1 MKLKNSPRATLQAEY
16 RDKKTFG
23 DGFETEPSPNNSLR
37 GKSMELTL
45 KGIKERENW
54 EKAGIKMPAFDIE
67 NMRKNTAEN
76 PVWIHFGAGNIF
88 RGFIAVLQQKLLD
101 EGITDKG
108 IIAADTFDFD
118 MIDKIYVPFDNLAL
132 SVGLKADGNTDMRVI
147 ASIADAVKANFSNDA
162 QKEKLFKAVRN
173 PSLQMISYT
182 ITEKGYSLKNM
193 QGDLLPVV
201 VSDINDGPKNAKH
214 AMSITVALLLERF
227 NAGAYPVAVCS
238 MDNCSHNG
246 EKLKSSVLFMAN
258 EWAKKGF
265 VSKEFID
272 YISDE
277 EKVSFPWSMIDK
289 ITPRP
294 AKSIEEMLKDKGIE
308 NMSAIVTDKNT
319 FIAPFVNAEIPEYLV
334 IEDRFPNGRP
344 QLEKA
349 GVYFTDRDTVN
360 NTEKMKVTTC
370 LNPLH
375 TAMAVFGCLLRYDHI
390 AKEMRDEDIKK
401 LVMNIGYKEGLPVV
415 VNPGII
421 DPKRFID
428 EVVEERLP
436 NMFIPDMPQRIA
448 TDTSMKIPI
457 RFGETIKS
465 YYNSQERDV
474 NDLTFI
480 PLAIAAWLRY
490 LLGVDDNGNAMEVSS
505 DPQLEDLQ
513 TKLAG
518 IVYNDV
524 NTYNGQIKDILSNE
538 NIFAINLVKAGLSD
552 KIENMFKEMLKE
564 GAVRSTL
571 HKYVEMF

>member
-1 MKLKNSPRATLQAEY
+1 MKLKNLLKATLQAEY
-16 RDKKTFG
+16 RG
-23 DGFETEPSPNNSLR
+23 R
-37 GKSMELTL
+37 SMELTL
-45 KGIKERENW
+45 KGIKNKENW

-67 NMRKNTAEN
+67 KMKADTAEN

-101 EGITDKG
+101 EGKTDKG

-147 ASIADAVKANFSNDA
+147 ASIADAVKCNFADEKE
-162 QKEKLFKAVRN
+162 KEKLVKAVKN

-193 QGDLLPVV
+193 QGELLPVV
-201 VSDINDGPKNAKH
+201 VSDINEGPKSAKH

-227 NAGAYPVAVCS
+227 NAGAYPIAVCS

-246 EKLKSSVLFMAN
+246 EKLKSSVLEIAN

-294 AKSIEEMLKDKGIE
+294 AKSIEEMLKEKGIE
-308 NMSAIVTDKNT
+308 NMSAIVTNKNT

-344 QLEKA
+344 CLEDA

-360 NTEKMKVTTC
+360 KTEKMKVTTC

-375 TAMAVFGCLLRYDHI
+375 TAMAVFGCLLGYDHI

-421 DPKRFID
+421 DPGKFID

-465 YYNSQERDV
+465 YYYSTERDV

-490 LLGVDDNGNAMEVSS
+490 LLGIDDNGNTMEVSS
-505 DPQLEDLQ
+505 DPQLQDLQ
-513 TKLAG
+513 DKLSG

-524 NTYNGQIKDILSNE
+524 STYNGQIKDILANE
-538 NIFAINLVKAGLSD
+538 NIFAINLVEAGLSD

-571 HKYVEMF
+571 HKYVEML

>member
-1 MKLKNSPRATLQAEY
+1 
-16 RDKKTFG
+16 
-23 DGFETEPSPNNSLR
+23 
-37 GKSMELTL
+37 MELTL
-45 KGIKERENW
+45 KGIKNKENW

-101 EGITDKG
+101 AGITDKG

-147 ASIADAVKANFSNDA
+147 ASIADAVKADFSDDA

-201 VSDINDGPKNAKH
+201 VSDINNGPKNAKH
-214 AMSITVALLLERF
+214 AMSITVALLFERF
-227 NAGAYPVAVCS
+227 NAGAFPLAVCS

-294 AKSIEEMLKDKGIE
+294 AKSIEEMLEDKGIE

-344 QLEKA
+344 SLEKA

-360 NTEKMKVTTC
+360 KTEKMKVTTC

-375 TAMAVFGCLLRYDHI
+375 TAMAVFGCLLGYDHI
-390 AKEMRDEDIKK
+390 AKEMQDEDIKK

-421 DPKRFID
+421 DPKKFID

-465 YYNSQERDV
+465 YYNSPDRDV

-490 LLGVDDNGNAMEVSS
+490 LLGVNDKGETMEVSA

-513 TKLAG
+513 TKLSG

-538 NIFAINLVKAGLSD
+538 NIFAINLIDAGLSD

-564 GAVRSTL
+564 GAVRDTL
-571 HKYVEMF
+571 HKYVKMF

>member
-1 MKLKNSPRATLQAEY
+1 
-16 RDKKTFG
+16 
-23 DGFETEPSPNNSLR
+23 
-37 GKSMELTL
+37 MELTL
-45 KGIKERENW
+45 KGIKNKENW

-101 EGITDKG
+101 AGITDKG

-147 ASIADAVKANFSNDA
+147 ASIADAVKADFSDDA

-227 NAGAYPVAVCS
+227 NAGAFPLAVCS

-294 AKSIEEMLKDKGIE
+294 AKSIEEMLEDKGIE

-344 QLEKA
+344 SLEKA

-360 NTEKMKVTTC
+360 KTEKMKVTTC

-375 TAMAVFGCLLRYDHI
+375 TAMAVFGCLLGYDHI
-390 AKEMRDEDIKK
+390 AKEMQDEDIKK

-421 DPKRFID
+421 DPKKFID

-465 YYNSQERDV
+465 YYNSPDRDV
-474 NDLTFI
+474 NDLIFI

-490 LLGVDDNGNAMEVSS
+490 LLGVNDKGETMEVSA

-513 TKLAG
+513 TKLSG

-538 NIFAINLVKAGLSD
+538 NIFAINLIDAGLSD

-564 GAVRSTL
+564 GAVRDTL
-571 HKYVEMF
+571 HKYVKMF

>member
-1 MKLKNSPRATLQAEY
+1 
-16 RDKKTFG
+16 
-23 DGFETEPSPNNSLR
+23 
-37 GKSMELTL
+37 MELTL
-45 KGIKERENW
+45 KGIKNKENW

-67 NMRKNTAEN
+67 KMKADTAEK

-101 EGITDKG
+101 EGKTDKG

-147 ASIADAVKANFSNDA
+147 ASIADAVKCNFADEKE
-162 QKEKLFKAVRN
+162 KEKLVKAVKN

-193 QGDLLPVV
+193 QGELLPVA
-201 VSDINDGPKNAKH
+201 VSDINEGPKSAKH

-227 NAGAYPVAVCS
+227 NAGAYPIAVCS

-246 EKLKSSVLFMAN
+246 EKLKSSVLEIAN

-294 AKSIEEMLKDKGIE
+294 AKSIEEMLKEKGIE
-308 NMSAIVTDKNT
+308 NMSAIVTNKNT

-344 QLEKA
+344 CLEDA

-360 NTEKMKVTTC
+360 KTEKMKVTTC

-375 TAMAVFGCLLRYDHI
+375 TAMAVFGCLLGYDHI

-421 DPKRFID
+421 DPKKFID

-465 YYNSQERDV
+465 YYYSTERDV

-490 LLGVDDNGNAMEVSS
+490 LLGIDDNGNTMEVSS
-505 DPQLEDLQ
+505 DPQLQDLQ
-513 TKLAG
+513 DKLSG

-524 NTYNGQIKDILSNE
+524 STYNGQIKDILANE
-538 NIFAINLVKAGLSD
+538 NIFAINLVEAGLSD

-571 HKYVEMF
+571 HKYVEML

>member
-1 MKLKNSPRATLQAEY
+1 MA
-16 RDKKTFG
+16 
-23 DGFETEPSPNNSLR
+23 ETERIKKN
-37 GKSMELTL
+37 MELTL
-45 KGIKERENW
+45 NGIKNKEEF
-54 EKAGIKMPAFDIE
+54 EKAGIKLPSFDIE
-67 NMRKNTAEN
+67 KMRKNTGEN

-101 EGITDKG
+101 EGCSDRG

-118 MIDKIYVPFDNLAL
+118 MIDRIYVPFDNLAL

-147 ASIADAVKANFSNDA
+147 ASIADAVKADFSDEK
-162 QKEKLFKAVRN
+162 QKEKLFKAVSN

-182 ITEKGYSLKNM
+182 ITEKGYSLRNM
-193 QGDLLPVV
+193 KGELLPVV
-201 VSDINDGPKNAKH
+201 VSDINDGPAYAKH

-227 NAGAYPVAVCS
+227 NKGAYPLAVCS

-246 EKLKSSVLFMAN
+246 EKLRSSVLEIAL
-258 EWAKKGF
+258 EWEKKGF
-265 VSKEFID
+265 VSKEFIG

-294 AKSIEEMLKDKGIE
+294 AKSIEEILSRIGVE
-308 NMSAIVTDKNT
+308 NMAPIVTDKGT

-344 QLEKA
+344 DLQKA

-375 TAMAVFGCLLRYDHI
+375 TAMAVFGCLLGYDHI
-390 AKEMRDEDIKK
+390 AKEMQDEDIRK
-401 LVMNIGYKEGLPVV
+401 LVENIGYKEGLPVV

-421 DPKRFID
+421 DPKKFID

-465 YYNSQERDV
+465 YFYSDEKDV
-474 NDLTFI
+474 KELTFI
-480 PLAIAAWLRY
+480 PLAIAAWFRY
-490 LLGVDDNGNAMEVSS
+490 LLGIDDNGNEMEVSS
-505 DPQLEDLQ
+505 DPQLEDLWN
-513 TKLAG
+513 KLKG
-518 IVYNDV
+518 IEFKNV
-524 NTYNGQIKDILSNE
+524 NSYNGQLKDILSNV
-538 NIFAINLVKAGLSD
+538 NIFAVDLVKVGLSD
-552 KIENMFKEMLKE
+552 KIENMFKEMLLSE
-564 GAVRSTL
+564 GAVRKTL
-571 HKYVEMF
+571 HKYVSSN

>member
-1 MKLKNSPRATLQAEY
+1 
-16 RDKKTFG
+16 
-23 DGFETEPSPNNSLR
+23 
-37 GKSMELTL
+37 MELTL
-45 KGIKERENW
+45 NGIKDRENW
-54 EKAGIKMPAFDIE
+54 EKAGIKMPAFDIAK
-67 NMRKNTAEN
+67 MRENTAEN

-88 RGFIAVLQQKLLD
+88 RGFVAVLQQKLLD
-101 EGITDKG
+101 EGLSDKG

-118 MIDKIYVPFDNLAL
+118 MIDKIYVPFENLAL

-147 ASIADAVKANFSNDA
+147 ASIADAVKCNFADES
-162 QKEKLFKAVRN
+162 EKAKLVKAVKN

-182 ITEKGYSLKNM
+182 ITEKGYSLRNM
-193 QGDLLPVV
+193 QGELLPVV
-201 VSDINDGPKNAKH
+201 VSDINDGPAKAKH
-214 AMSITVALLLERF
+214 AMSISVALLLERF

-246 EKLKSSVLFMAN
+246 EKLKSSVLEIAN

-265 VSKEFID
+265 VSKEFIK

-294 AKSIEEMLKDKGIE
+294 AKSIEEMLNEKGIE

-344 QLEKA
+344 CLEKA

-360 NTEKMKVTTC
+360 KTEKMKVTTC

-375 TAMAVFGCLLRYDHI
+375 TAMAVFGCLLGYNHI
-390 AKEMRDEDIKK
+390 AKEMQDEDIKK

-421 DPKRFID
+421 DPKKFID

-465 YYNSQERDV
+465 YYFSTDREV

-490 LLGVDDNGNAMEVSS
+490 LLGTDDNGNPMEVSS

-513 TKLAG
+513 DKLSG
-518 IVYNDV
+518 IRYNDV
-524 NTYNGQIKDILSNE
+524 NTYNGQIKDILANE
-538 NIFAINLVKAGLSD
+538 NIFAINLVEAGLSE

-571 HKYVEMF
+571 HKYVEMI

>member
-1 MKLKNSPRATLQAEY
+1 
-16 RDKKTFG
+16 
-23 DGFETEPSPNNSLR
+23 
-37 GKSMELTL
+37 MELTL
-45 KGIKERENW
+45 KGIKNKENW

-67 NMRKNTAEN
+67 KMKADTAEN

-101 EGITDKG
+101 EGKTDKG

-147 ASIADAVKANFSNDA
+147 ASIADAVKCNFADEKE
-162 QKEKLFKAVRN
+162 KEKLIKAVKN

-193 QGDLLPVV
+193 QGELLPVV
-201 VSDINDGPKNAKH
+201 VSDINEGPKSAKH

-227 NAGAYPVAVCS
+227 NAGAYPISVCS

-246 EKLKSSVLFMAN
+246 EKLKSSVLEIAN

-294 AKSIEEMLKDKGIE
+294 AKSIEEMLNEKGIE
-308 NMSAIVTDKNT
+308 KMSAIVTDKNT
-319 FIAPFVNAEIPEYLV
+319 FIAPFVNAELPEYLV

-344 QLEKA
+344 CLEDA

-360 NTEKMKVTTC
+360 KTEKMKVTTC

-375 TAMAVFGCLLRYDHI
+375 TAMAVFGCLLGYDHI

-421 DPKRFID
+421 DPKKFID

-465 YYNSQERDV
+465 YYYSPERDV

-490 LLGVDDNGNAMEVSS
+490 LLGIDDNGNPMEVSS

-513 TKLAG
+513 DKLSG

-524 NTYNGQIKDILSNE
+524 STYNGQIKDILANE
-538 NIFAINLVKAGLSD
+538 NIFAINLVEAGLSE

-571 HKYVEMF
+571 HKYVEML

>member
-1 MKLKNSPRATLQAEY
+1 
-16 RDKKTFG
+16 
-23 DGFETEPSPNNSLR
+23 
-37 GKSMELTL
+37 MELTL
-45 KGIKERENW
+45 KGIKNKENW

-147 ASIADAVKANFSNDA
+147 ASIADAVKAEFLDDA

-227 NAGAYPVAVCS
+227 NAGAFPLAVCS

-246 EKLKSSVLFMAN
+246 EKLKSSVLFLAN

-277 EKVSFPWSMIDK
+277 KKVSFPWSMIDK

-294 AKSIEEMLKDKGIE
+294 AKSIEEMLEDKGIE

-360 NTEKMKVTTC
+360 KTEKMKVTTC

-375 TAMAVFGCLLRYDHI
+375 TAMAVFGCLLGYDHI
-390 AKEMRDEDIKK
+390 AKEMQDEDIRK

-465 YYNSQERDV
+465 YYNAPDRDV

-490 LLGVDDNGNAMEVSS
+490 LLGVDDKGNAMEVSS

-513 TKLAG
+513 DKLSG
-518 IVYNDV
+518 IRYNDV
-524 NTYNGQIKDILSNE
+524 NTYNGQIKDILANE
-538 NIFAINLVKAGLSD
+538 NIFAINLVEAGLSE

-571 HKYVEMF
+571 HKYVEML

>member
-1 MKLKNSPRATLQAEY
+1 
-16 RDKKTFG
+16 
-23 DGFETEPSPNNSLR
+23 
-37 GKSMELTL
+37 MELTL

-54 EKAGIKMPAFDIE
+54 EKAGIGMPAFDIDK
-67 NMRKNTAEN
+67 MRKETAEN

-88 RGFIAVLQQKLLD
+88 RGFVAVLQQKLLD
-101 EGITDKG
+101 EGLSDKG

-147 ASIADAVKANFSNDA
+147 ASIADAVKCNFADEA
-162 QKEKLFKAVRN
+162 EKEKLVKAVRN

-182 ITEKGYSLKNM
+182 ITEKGYSLRNM
-193 QGDLLPVV
+193 QGELLPVV
-201 VSDINDGPKNAKH
+201 VSDINDGPAKAKH

-227 NAGAYPVAVCS
+227 NAGAYPIAVCS

-246 EKLKSSVLFMAN
+246 EKLKSSVLEIAN

-294 AKSIEEMLKDKGIE
+294 AKSIEEMLNEKGIE

-344 QLEKA
+344 CLEKA

-360 NTEKMKVTTC
+360 KTEKMKVTTC

-375 TAMAVFGCLLRYDHI
+375 TAMAVFGCLLGYNHI
-390 AKEMRDEDIKK
+390 AKEMQDEDIKK

-421 DPKRFID
+421 DPKKFID
-428 EVVEERLP
+428 EVVQERLP

-465 YYNSQERDV
+465 YYYSPDRDV

-490 LLGVDDNGNAMEVSS
+490 LLGIDDNGDPMEVSS

-513 TKLAG
+513 DKLSG
-518 IVYNDV
+518 IRYNDV
-524 NTYNGQIKDILSNE
+524 NTYNGQIKDILANE
-538 NIFAINLVKAGLSD
+538 NIFAINLVEAGLSE

-564 GAVRSTL
+564 GAVRATL
-571 HKYVEMF
+571 HKYVDM

>member
-1 MKLKNSPRATLQAEY
+1 
-16 RDKKTFG
+16 
-23 DGFETEPSPNNSLR
+23 
-37 GKSMELTL
+37 MELTL

-67 NMRKNTAEN
+67 NMRKNTADN
-76 PVWIHFGAGNIF
+76 PAWIHFGAGNIF

-147 ASIADAVKANFSNDA
+147 ASITDAVKANFSDDA

-375 TAMAVFGCLLRYDHI
+375 TAMAVFGCLLGYDHI

>member
-1 MKLKNSPRATLQAEY
+1 
-16 RDKKTFG
+16 
-23 DGFETEPSPNNSLR
+23 
-37 GKSMELTL
+37 MELTL
-45 KGIKERENW
+45 KGIKEKEIW

-147 ASIADAVKANFSNDA
+147 ASIADAVKANFLDDA

-319 FIAPFVNAEIPEYLV
+319 FIAPFVNAEIPEYLI

-344 QLEKA
+344 SLEKA

-360 NTEKMKVTTC
+360 KTEKMKVTTC

-375 TAMAVFGCLLRYDHI
+375 TAMAVFGCLLGYDHI
-390 AKEMRDEDIKK
+390 AKEMQDEDIKK

-421 DPKRFID
+421 DPKKFID

-538 NIFAINLVKAGLSD
+538 NIFAINLIDAGLSD

>member
-1 MKLKNSPRATLQAEY
+1 
-16 RDKKTFG
+16 
-23 DGFETEPSPNNSLR
+23 
-37 GKSMELTL
+37 MELTL
-45 KGIKERENW
+45 KGIKEKEIW

-67 NMRKNTAEN
+67 NMRKNTVEN

-147 ASIADAVKANFSNDA
+147 ASIADAVKANFSDDA

-201 VSDINDGPKNAKH
+201 NSDINEGPKNAKH

-265 VSKEFID
+265 VSKEFIE

-344 QLEKA
+344 ALEKA

-360 NTEKMKVTTC
+360 KTEKMKVTTC

-375 TAMAVFGCLLRYDHI
+375 TAMAVFGCLLGYDHI

-421 DPKRFID
+421 DPKIFID

-465 YYNSQERDV
+465 YYNSPERDV
-474 NDLTFI
+474 NDLNFI

-490 LLGVDDNGNAMEVSS
+490 LLGVDDNGNAMEVSP

-538 NIFAINLVKAGLSD
+538 NIFAINLVKVGLSD
-552 KIENMFKEMLKE
+552 KIEKMFKEMLKE

-571 HKYVEMF
+571 HKYVEML

>member
-1 MKLKNSPRATLQAEY
+1 MKLKNLLKATLQAEY
-16 RDKKTFG
+16 RG
-23 DGFETEPSPNNSLR
+23 R
-37 GKSMELTL
+37 SMELTL
-45 KGIKERENW
+45 KGIKNKENW

-67 NMRKNTAEN
+67 KMKADTVEN

-101 EGITDKG
+101 EGKTDKG

-147 ASIADAVKANFSNDA
+147 ASIADAVKCNFADEKE
-162 QKEKLFKAVRN
+162 KEKLVKAVKN

-193 QGDLLPVV
+193 QGELLPVV
-201 VSDINDGPKNAKH
+201 VSDINEGPKSAKH

-227 NAGAYPVAVCS
+227 NAGAYPIAVCS

-246 EKLKSSVLFMAN
+246 EKLKSSVLEIAN

-294 AKSIEEMLKDKGIE
+294 AKSIEEMLKEKGIE
-308 NMSAIVTDKNT
+308 NMSAIVTNKNT

-344 QLEKA
+344 CLEDA

-360 NTEKMKVTTC
+360 KTEKMKVTTC

-375 TAMAVFGCLLRYDHI
+375 TAMAVFGCLLGYDHI

-421 DPKRFID
+421 DPRKFID

-465 YYNSQERDV
+465 YYYSTERDV

-490 LLGVDDNGNAMEVSS
+490 LLGIDDNGNTMEVSS
-505 DPQLEDLQ
+505 DPQLQDLQ
-513 TKLAG
+513 DKLSG

-524 NTYNGQIKDILSNE
+524 STYNGQIKDILANE
-538 NIFAINLVKAGLSD
+538 NIFAINLVEAGLSD

-571 HKYVEMF
+571 HKYVEML

>member
-1 MKLKNSPRATLQAEY
+1 
-16 RDKKTFG
+16 
-23 DGFETEPSPNNSLR
+23 
-37 GKSMELTL
+37 MELTL
-45 KGIKERENW
+45 NGIKDRENW
-54 EKAGIKMPAFDIE
+54 EKAGIKMPAFDIAK
-67 NMRKNTAEN
+67 MKINTAEN

-101 EGITDKG
+101 EGLSDKG

-118 MIDKIYVPFDNLAL
+118 MIDKIYVPFNNLAL
-132 SVGLKADGNTDMRVI
+132 SVGLKADGNTDISVI
-147 ASIADAVKANFSNDA
+147 ASIADAVKCNFADEA
-162 QKEKLFKAVRN
+162 EKEKLIKAVTN

-182 ITEKGYSLKNM
+182 ITEKGYSLRNM

-201 VSDINDGPKNAKH
+201 VSDINEGPVCAKH

-227 NAGAYPVAVCS
+227 NAGAYPIAVCS
-238 MDNCSHNG
+238 MYNCSHNG
-246 EKLKSSVLFMAN
+246 EKLKSSVLEIAN

-265 VSKEFID
+265 VSKEFIE

-294 AKSIEEMLKDKGIE
+294 AKSIEEMLNEKSIE

-344 QLEKA
+344 CLEKA

-360 NTEKMKVTTC
+360 KTEKMKVTTC

-375 TAMAVFGCLLRYDHI
+375 TAMAVFGCLLGYNHI
-390 AKEMRDEDIKK
+390 AKEMQDEDIKK

-421 DPKRFID
+421 DPKKFID

-465 YYNSQERDV
+465 YYFSSDRNV

-490 LLGVDDNGNAMEVSS
+490 LLGIDDNGNAMEVSS
-505 DPQLEDLQ
+505 DPHLNDLQ
-513 TKLAG
+513 DKLSG

-524 NTYNGQIKDILSNE
+524 STYNGQIKEILANE
-538 NIFAINLVKAGLSD
+538 NIFAINLVEAGLSE

-564 GAVRSTL
+564 GAVRETL
-571 HKYVEMF
+571 HKYVEMH